1 MNFLTGLLEV
11 IETLQ
16 ELKRMHQLNMELLEQ
31 LSIACDYLLK
41 SAVAVPNANL
51 FASLLNKAMALLNEI
66 QSGEPKV
73 LQYTKVA
80 DEKKQQLGTDDK
92 ETGPLSLRNKYILC
106 AFSIGKTLVRSGEIL
121 FEGYQKVA

>member
-11 IETLQ
+11 AEILQ

-66 QSGEPKV
+66 QSDSPNI
-73 LQYTKVA
+73 LQYQKVA
-80 DEKKQQLGTDDK
+80 DEKKHSDEAD
-92 ETGPLSLRNKYILC
+92 
-106 AFSIGKTLVRSGEIL
+106 GKVTAPKNITLIN
-121 FEGYQKVA
+121 A

>member
-1 MNFLTGLLEV
+1 MTGLLEAAE
-11 IETLQ
+11 ILQ

-66 QSGEPKV
+66 QSDSPNI
-73 LQYTKVA
+73 LQYQKVA
-80 DEKKQQLGTDDK
+80 DEKKQHFGTDDK
-92 ETGPLSLRNKYILC
+92 EPVPGLGPM
-106 AFSIGKTLVRSGEIL
+106 GKKLT
-121 FEGYQKVA
+121 